1 MQIFNVYLINKI
13 LSLFTMFFDK
23 LAVIQWPFA
32 ADNINFLQNSS
43 LSKCNNLH
51 SLIEF
56 FSDLSILDHLKKI
69 THTYT
74 YTYVNIVNTLFKNK
88 GNFYFSQ
95 KIFIC
100 SSIVP
105 IKVIPLR
112 CNTLVPVLFS
122 FLKAFLISTV
132 WYNLELFQRCSFLSP
147 QLQQISILSWGKKL
161 LGAQSGEYGG

>member
-1 MQIFNVYLINKI
+1 MLT
-13 LSLFTMFFDK
+13 LL
-23 LAVIQWPFA
+23 
-32 ADNINFLQNSS
+32 
-43 LSKCNNLH
+43 
-51 SLIEF
+51 
-56 FSDLSILDHLKKI
+56 
-69 THTYT
+69 THC
-74 YTYVNIVNTLFKNK
+74 LKNK

-95 KIFIC
+95 KIFIY

-147 QLQQISILSWGKKL
+147 QL
-161 LGAQSGEYGG
+161 